1 MKSEKGITLTSL
13 VIYIIVFSAVLALV
27 SSLSSF
33 VYGNLR
39 NLNSDSISSEEFNKF
54 NTYFV
59 KDVKAS
65 RGATAKQKANGDG
78 IEITLENGSKYTYV
92 KSENAIYRE
101 AIKIARNII
110 RFNASVKEENS
121 KKLIDIQISTGTNVE
136 KPNFEKNIK
145 YVLKYW

>member
-13 VIYIIVFSAVLALV
+13 VIYIIIFSAVLALV

-59 KDVKAS
+59 KDIKQS
-65 RGATAKQKANGDG
+65 KQATLEKINDKV
-78 IEITLENGSKYTYV
+78 EITLENGSKYTYI
-92 KSENAIYRE
+92 KSENAIYKE
-101 AIKIARNII
+101 TVKIARNII
-110 RFNASVKEENS
+110 RFNATIKEENN
-121 KKLIDIQISTGTNVE
+121 KRIIDIDIATGTNA
-136 KPNFEKNIK
+136 KDPNFEKNIK